1 MDEVFVF
8 DLKIGRNPLKIE
20 FDFHDDYLGTLDL
33 LPNDLSAELEDFD
46 LQLFEAYKKHSL
58 CPAWDDY
65 KMEWAFDNTG
75 IEFSQVFMTSEQYEE
90 FIDKLNSEYIPKYE
104 QIKNKIINEYDK
116 MKEVVIGMLEER
128 FQEIPIDI
136 NSRLPSKSKIAK
148 SFKLNMPAK
157 PIKVDLNLN
166 VAIRDEIEQK
176 LSAIR

>member
-65 KMEWAFDNTG
+65 KMEWAIDNTG
-75 IEFSQVFMTSEQYEE
+75 IEFSQVFMTLEQYEQ
-90 FIDKLNSEYIPKYE
+90 FIDQLNSEYIPKYE

-136 NSRLPSKSKIAK
+136 NSRLPSKAKIAK
-148 SFKLNMPAK
+148 SFKLDIPAK
-157 PIKVDLNLN
+157 PLKVDLTIN
-166 VAIRDEIEQK
+166 AGIRDEIEKK
-176 LSAIR
+176 LSATS